1 MNAVASLIERVAIG
15 PAPDP
20 ADAPVL
26 AFGQG
31 HRLTRRHLTES
42 VLILAGTGRGK
53 TTLAR
58 TLYRAMLRERYGGLV
73 LCVKHSQVAEF
84 QALCRREDRERDCL
98 VLAPGGGHAFNPLR
112 GETSSAEVAAL
123 VAELAEVLAD
133 RVRDGGENEAFWR
146 AQLGIIL
153 RNLFTL
159 CWLVHGRYDVLL
171 AADLFDGRAHSLA
184 EISDPTWQQTSP
196 LAAALAVARRH
207 GTDPDVRLAAAYFEK
222 TFTTH
227 GDRLHGSLAATVSS
241 VFDHLRRAPLR
252 DLFAGEST
260 FAMDDLLD
268 HGKICIVGLPALDSA
283 DGQIANAIMQFCFC
297 RAATRRP
304 RAQYSFLVADEC
316 QETVSRE
323 LMRKL
328 AVLREFKVASVMLT
342 QNLAVLDDR
351 LGETVR
357 EGFCGLLALKI
368 FGPQNH
374 AATRQWAADQ
384 IGKRKVPVETKT
396 SGRSQGVTSHSR
408 SEHEVWDYRVPPSR
422 FAELEIGETICLR
435 GAEVWTAKWHRDS
448 PGKRG
453 TVAIVD

>member
-1 MNAVASLIERVAIG
+1 MNVLTSLIERLAIG
-15 PAPDP
+15 SEPDP
-20 ADAPVL
+20 ADTPVL
-26 AFGQG
+26 DFGHG
-31 HRLTRRHLTES
+31 RLLMRRHLTES
-42 VLILAGTGRGK
+42 VLVLAGAGGGK

-84 QALCRREDRERDCL
+84 IALCRREDRDCL
-98 VLAPGGGHAFNPLR
+98 VLTPGGPHAFNPLL
-112 GETSSAEVAAL
+112 GETNGSEVAAL

-133 RVRDGGENEAFWR
+133 RVRDGGKDEAFWR
-146 AQLGIIL
+146 AQLEIIL

-159 CWLVHGRYDVLL
+159 CRLVHGRFDVLL

-184 EISDPTWQQTSP
+184 EISDPAWRQASP
-196 LAAALAVARRH
+196 LAAALALAHRH
-207 GTDPDVRLAAAYFEK
+207 SDDPDIRLATDYFEK

-227 GDRLHGSLAATVSS
+227 GDRLQGSLAATVSS

-252 DLFAGEST
+252 ELFAGEST
-260 FAMDDLLD
+260 FTMNDLLD

-283 DGQIANAIMQFCFC
+283 DGRIANAIVQFCFC

-304 RAQYSFLVADEC
+304 RAQYSFLVSDEC

-435 GAEVWTAKWHRDS
+435 GAEVWKAKWHRDS